1 MNGSTILLAAIAAG
15 AGVIGILLFRASPRL
30 TFVVWALV
38 LFFVPVWI
46 GVNVGFF
53 WSAITLLTLVAVL
66 TNISDIRLNGID
78 LLMAVFA
85 LMAATQFALKMTG
98 LSATV
103 IALLEWVLPYVWGR
117 LVLARVTRSF
127 VTAVIAAVVTA
138 AAVLGL
144 VEFAS
149 GTNFFVSLPAMGA
162 DLYATWGPLQVRAD
176 RLRVEGAWGHSIAMG
191 AAFAMSS
198 VFVVAARWPV
208 AVRLVALGLI
218 TAATV
223 TTISRIGILTL
234 AFSVVLSVLLLPGLA
249 KAMRWSVA
257 VLAVVAML
265 VIIPFLGEVFLE
277 AGDEAGGSADYRSG
291 LFSLVSQVQLFGSAG
306 DWSGLTV
313 GGEYLGA
320 YAKSVDNAFLV
331 FALRFGWIPSLL
343 LVAVLVLAATYILRR
358 ATVSPPSI
366 AVASQLPAIFAVA
379 LITQAGSYLW
389 FLAGLA
395 VAWAQRGHDADAA
408 ADQSERPSLFSMSR
422 TNDASVFASRR

>member
-1 MNGSTILLAAIAAG
+1 MNGSTLLLAAIAAG
-15 AGVIGILLFRASPRL
+15 VGVIGILLFRASPRL
-30 TFVVWALV
+30 TFVTWALV

-53 WSAITLLTLVAVL
+53 WSAITLITLVAVL
-66 TNISDIRLNGID
+66 TNISDIRLNSID
-78 LLMAVFA
+78 LLMGVFA
-85 LMAATQFALKMTG
+85 LMAAAQFALKMTG

-127 VTAVIAAVVTA
+127 LTSVLAAIATA
-138 AAVLGL
+138 AAVFAL

-149 GTNFFVSLPAMGA
+149 GTNVFVLLPAMGA
-162 DLYATWGPLQVRAD
+162 DLYAAWGQLQIRAD
-176 RLRVEGAWGHSIAMG
+176 RLRVEGAWGHSIALG

-198 VFVVAARWPV
+198 AFVVAVRWPV
-208 AVRLVALGLI
+208 VVRLAALGLL

-223 TTISRIGILTL
+223 TTLSRIGMLTL
-234 AFSVVLSVLLLPGLA
+234 AFSVVLSVVLLPGLD
-249 KAMRWSVA
+249 KAMRWAVG
-257 VLAVVAML
+257 VLAVVATL
-265 VIIPFLGEVFLE
+265 IIIPFVGTVFLE

-291 LFSLVSQVQLFGSAG
+291 LFSLVSQVQLFGGAG

-331 FALRFGWIPSLL
+331 FALRFGWVPSLL
-343 LVAVLVLAATYILRR
+343 LIAVLVLAAAYILRR
-358 ATVSPPSI
+358 GKASPPSI

-395 VAWAQRGHDADAA
+395 VAWSQRSEDADAQ
-408 ADQSERPSLFSMSR
+408 DQASRESLLSISR

>member
-1 MNGSTILLAAIAAG
+1 MNGSTLLLAAIAAG
-15 AGVIGILLFRASPRL
+15 VGVIGILLFRASPRL
-30 TFVVWALV
+30 TFAAWAVV

-66 TNISDIRLNGID
+66 TNLSDIRLNGID
-78 LLMAVFA
+78 LLMGVFV

-98 LSATV
+98 LSPTV
-103 IALLEWVLPYVWGR
+103 IALLEWVLPYLWGR
-117 LVLARVTRSF
+117 LVLARVKRDDITS
-127 VTAVIAAVVTA
+127 VLAVVATVA
-138 AAVLGL
+138 GVLGL
-144 VEFAS
+144 LEFAS
-149 GTNFFVSLPAMGA
+149 GTNFFVTLPAMGA

-176 RLRVEGAWGHSIAMG
+176 RLRVEGAWGHSIALG

-198 VFVVAARWPV
+198 AFIVAAKWPV
-208 AVRLVALGLI
+208 VIRLIALGLI

-223 TTISRIGILTL
+223 TTISRIGMLTL
-234 AFSVVLSVLLLPGLA
+234 AFTVVLSALLLPGLDR
-249 KAMRWSVA
+249 AMRWSVA
-257 VLAVVAML
+257 ALAVVASL
-265 VIIPFLGEVFLE
+265 LIIPFVGEVFLE

-313 GGEYLGA
+313 GGQYLGA

-343 LVAVLVLAATYILRR
+343 LTAALVLAAAWILRPGK
-358 ATVSPPSI
+358 ASPPAI

-395 VAWAQRGHDADAA
+395 VSWAQQGDDADSRDQAA
-408 ADQSERPSLFSMSR
+408 LPSLLSMSR
-422 TNDASVFASRR
+422 TNDLSVFASRR